1 MDLERIKSLVCDEI
15 EKNGDKLI
23 SVAKEILQNPEPGF
37 KEFKT
42 AEIVSRE
49 FESLQMS
56 YETGI
61 AITGLKSSLDTG
73 TPGPN
78 IAVIGEL
85 D

>member
-56 YETGI
+56 
-61 AITGLKSSLDTG
+61 
-73 TPGPN
+73 
-78 IAVIGEL
+78 
-85 D
+85 